1 MIAARSFAS
10 TAALTTPVKIAAEYQ
25 AAPFKGVAM
34 TKTFADGIRPGVHV
48 PGPPDQDADAP
59 AHYLYEGTLRTFSSN
74 DDVIDTLGA
83 GSDVIY
89 GGRGNDR
96 IWGGG
101 GADYLFGGAGDDEI
115 FGGTRGDV
123 AMDKV
128 GDSLFGGAGNDRI
141 IAGSG
146 NDFIYA
152 GSNTGNFNGTNQ
164 ATATYDEVQGNGG
177 NDMIYLDGWNGGQAL
192 GGAGGTYYADGG
204 TGNDTFIVGDI
215 VYAQIMGGHDNDTYT
230 GRDTDSYIFNA
241 FFHGKADIQ
250 GFQDHETITL
260 DDYLTGHEQGDT
272 GVVLSLAGGGSITV
286 EGCNWAQIE
295 DNLRFI

>member
-1 MIAARSFAS
+1 MIIARSFAS
-10 TAALTTPVKIAAEYQ
+10 AATLTTPVKIATEYQ

-34 TKTFADGIRPGVHV
+34 TKVVADGAGPRVHL
-48 PGPPDQDADAP
+48 PGPPEQDADAP
-59 AHYLYEGTLRTFSSN
+59 ARYMYEGTLRTYSAN
-74 DDVIDTLGA
+74 DDIVDTLGA
-83 GSDVIY
+83 GSDTVY
-89 GGRGNDR
+89 GGKGNDR

-101 GADYLFGGAGDDEI
+101 GADYLFGGAGNDEL
-115 FGGTRGDV
+115 FGGTRSDVSKDSAGDTI
-123 AMDKV
+123 
-128 GDSLFGGAGNDRI
+128 FGGAGNDRI

-152 GSNTGNFNGTNQ
+152 GSNTGNFDGTNQ
-164 ATATYDEVQGNGG
+164 ARAFYDEVQGNGG
-177 NDMIYLDGWNGGQAL
+177 NDMIYLDGWDGGQAL

-204 TGNDTFIVGDI
+204 TGDDAFIIGNI
-215 VYAQIMGGHDNDTYT
+215 RYAQIMPGHDNDSYT

-260 DDYLTGHEQGDT
+260 DNLVASHEQGDM
-272 GVVLSLAGGGSITV
+272 GVVLTLEGGGSITV
-286 EGCNWAQIE
+286 EGYNWAQIE